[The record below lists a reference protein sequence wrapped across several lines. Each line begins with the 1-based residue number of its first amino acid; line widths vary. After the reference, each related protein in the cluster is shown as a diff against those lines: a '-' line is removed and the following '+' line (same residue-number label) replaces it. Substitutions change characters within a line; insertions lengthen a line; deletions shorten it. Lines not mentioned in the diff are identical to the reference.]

1 MEHPSLQLKE
11 FRALAQKSAQLGSCN
26 ELVKLVE
33 AVFSN
38 VEVLRQL

>member
-1 MEHPSLQLKE
+1 MELPSLQIKE
-11 FRALAQKSAQLGSCN
+11 FRALAAKSAQLGSYH

-38 VEVLRQL
+38 IEVASL